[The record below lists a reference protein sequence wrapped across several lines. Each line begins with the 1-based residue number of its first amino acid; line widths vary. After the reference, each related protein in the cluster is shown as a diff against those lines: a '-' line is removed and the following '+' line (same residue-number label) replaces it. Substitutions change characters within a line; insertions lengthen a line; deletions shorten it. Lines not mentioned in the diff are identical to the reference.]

1 MCSITRQNVIEH
13 LLFVQQLKTKRL
25 NKVWSFSLKGCSL
38 MRCLIHT
45 PHFNAMKNSGSR
57 DNGLTTLLGKS
68 GMWNQRTAKD
78 SESSSFS
85 QVSLRAPPCL
95 LPCSRCGSQGSQMR
109 GVEWLG
115 VVRRA
120 FIESPSVAW
129 PRSEMSAF
137 EICFN
142 CHYLGR
148 QHIKPRICH
157 LGLIYP
163 TFLLWFL
170 FGHSLLLL
178 GVSNK
183 LWLEGESENEVVQS
197 CPTLRPHGL

>member
-1 MCSITRQNVIEH
+1 MEKRICFITRQNVIEH

-25 NKVWSFSLKGCSL
+25 SKVWSFSLKGCSL
-38 MRCLIHT
+38 MRRLIHI
-45 PHFNAMKNSGSR
+45 PHFNATKNSGGR
-57 DNGLTTLLGKS
+57 DNGLSALLGKS

-85 QVSLRAPPCL
+85 QVSLTAPPCL
-95 LPCSRCGSQGSQMR
+95 LPCSRCRSQGSQMR

-115 VVRRA
+115 VLRRA
-120 FIESPSVAW
+120 FIESPSVAC

-178 GVSNK
+178 GVSDK
-183 LWLEGESENEVVQS
+183 LWLGGRGVHRG
-197 CPTLRPHGL
+197 T